1 MGLELV
7 VSYNGIPVEV
17 KRNLIPN
24 HQPILY
30 THTRWAPI
38 SCKWG
43 YNSYK
48 YGYNFI
54 YPFIRP
60 FIGLITPFIT
70 GSGPPCRIH
79 VTQLRGLSSFG
90 PSLEPRCIRCPI
102 APFGAFGTCDSQ
114 GVSRVRVEIFR
125 LGKRFHSLALVTQNG
140 GVGGVNKHIWFFCC
154 SIIVEIPGF
163 LLDVSP
169 FCLLWNF
176 IIMFFEFLY
185 GCFLKKWWVLNF
197 SPPQI
202 IH

>member
-1 MGLELV
+1 MHRRNDQQNQSKPFNQKKSSLCFSRYIYIYLFHGSVMGLELV

-38 SCKWG
+38 SYKWG
-43 YNSYK
+43 YSSYK

-125 LGKRFHSLALVTQNG
+125 LGKRFHSLALVT
-140 GVGGVNKHIWFFCC
+140 
-154 SIIVEIPGF
+154 
-163 LLDVSP
+163 
-169 FCLLWNF
+169 
-176 IIMFFEFLY
+176 
-185 GCFLKKWWVLNF
+185 
-197 SPPQI
+197 
-202 IH
+202 